1 MPQREATGPGGLP
14 MAPAPGWENY
24 HPTLATS
31 AGQCQEKDG
40 IISRME
46 AGQAPGASE
55 SYGQEDI
62 G

>member
-1 MPQREATGPGGLP
+1 MPQWEATGSGGLP

-24 HPTLATS
+24 PPTLATS
-31 AGQCQEKDG
+31 VGQYREKDA

-55 SYGQEDI
+55 SYGQEDS